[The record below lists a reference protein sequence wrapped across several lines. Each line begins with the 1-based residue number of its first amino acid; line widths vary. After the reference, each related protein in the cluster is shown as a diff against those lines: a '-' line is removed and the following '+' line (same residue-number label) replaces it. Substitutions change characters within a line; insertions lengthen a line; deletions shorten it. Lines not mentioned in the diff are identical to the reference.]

1 MSLILHSLYNA
12 FANVFESYGF
22 KVLRK
27 KPVIL
32 VFTKKKF
39 TLSISKL
46 CCCKVCDDD
55 CCCVYGAI
63 LIYFCNI

>member
-1 MSLILHSLYNA
+1 M
-12 FANVFESYGF
+12 
-22 KVLRK
+22 
-27 KPVIL
+27 IL

-39 TLSISKL
+39 TLSINKL